1 MNPVRGYEVIGSS
14 MTTTSGSIEGTIG
27 TRGGAATRQEDPKSQ
42 IRRIP
47 ERNAR
52 EKRRDREA
60 ERENRERDK
69 LL

>member
-1 MNPVRGYEVIGSS
+1 VAV
-14 MTTTSGSIEGTIG
+14 EGTIG

-69 LL
+69 LP